1 MKPNNKDSS
10 LLALLRKKKVVDK
23 NTLRG
28 SVDKV
33 VEENKTFLSTII
45 KRSSN

>member
-10 LLALLRKKKVVDK
+10 LLALLRKKKFVYK
-23 NTLRG
+23 NTLSG

-45 KRSSN
+45 KSRSN